1 MSKTANIFARVE
13 PEVKE
18 GAEAILDSLGISMS
32 NAVSMFL
39 RQVIIQKGIPFEVR
53 LNVKKPLCMGGLTEE
68 QLAAELEKG
77 MEDIRE
83 GRVYSIEEVGAE
95 LKRLYN
101 I

>member
-39 RQVIIQKGIPFEVR
+39 RQVIIQKGIPFEVK
-53 LNVKKPLCMGGLTEE
+53 LDVKKPLCMGELTEE

>member
-18 GAEAILDSLGISMS
+18 NAEAILDSLGISMS

-53 LNVKKPLCMGGLTEE
+53 LDVKKPLCIGDLTEE
-68 QLAAELEKG
+68 QLNAELEKG

-83 GRVYSIEEVGAE
+83 GRTIPAEQVFEELHKEFG
-95 LKRLYN
+95 